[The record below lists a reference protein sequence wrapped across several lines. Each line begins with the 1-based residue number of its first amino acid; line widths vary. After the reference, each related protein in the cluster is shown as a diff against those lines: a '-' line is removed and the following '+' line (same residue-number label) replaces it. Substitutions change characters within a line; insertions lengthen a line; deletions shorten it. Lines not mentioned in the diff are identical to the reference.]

1 MSLLDIRHPQYLRDS
16 QSWQLWRDT
25 FEGGE
30 YYRNKYLQ
38 KFTDRET
45 DPEFELRRYMTP
57 IPTFAKA
64 AILDVRNSIYQR
76 LVGVSRVGG
85 SQRYQDAVRGVGGG
99 VDGEGSTMDAF
110 MGKDVLTELL
120 LMGKV
125 GVYVDAAPP
134 TGPTLAD
141 VTYPPY
147 LTYYRVED
155 ILSYSYAPRGKGGE
169 FQAVLLRDWN
179 VTVSSSVSGVTLPS
193 GTQNQYRL
201 IWKDDNGVVWYRIY
215 DDEGSFQPRPGMLE
229 DGAVRTN
236 LKRIPFVLLDIDESL
251 MKDVSSYQIS
261 LLNLTSS
268 DVYYAIRS
276 NSPFLAIQRDG
287 YATGDHLKA
296 PESGSNTKEPV
307 EQIGA
312 GKGRYYGINES
323 APSFIAPPTDPLEA
337 SMKLQSRL
345 EDSIRSL
352 INLAVANKA
361 GSRTES
367 AEAKK
372 IGQGGLEAGLS
383 FIGLE
388 MESAEK
394 KISQMWAEYESV
406 NSPRSATIHYPDRY
420 VLKSDEERILEAQER
435 LKLVEKLPGQQIKRD
450 VSKQIILGL
459 LGGIIPQDELEKLN
473 KEIDSIDYILSDPN
487 TILQAHKA
495 GLVDDI
501 TASEALGFEA
511 KKVVEQAREDRA
523 ERIALTLAAQTP
535 QDNGASEEGGGAA
548 PGNPGAKSRNSG
560 VGATNPASRGAPE
573 LDTNPNSGSE
583 EKEDD
588 DESESDDE

>member
-16 QSWQLWRDT
+16 KSWQLWRDT

-30 YYRNKYLQ
+30 YYRDKYLQ

-45 DPEFELRRYMTP
+45 EEEFLLRRHLTP

-85 SQRYQDAVRGVGGG
+85 SSRYQDAVRGVGGG
-99 VDGEGSTMDAF
+99 VDGQGSTMDAF

-179 VTVSSSVSGVTLPS
+179 VTVSSSVSGITLPS

-201 IWKDDNGVVWYRIY
+201 IWKDDEGVVWYRLY
-215 DDEGSFQPRPGMLE
+215 DVDGQMKNRDGMNE

-276 NSPFLAIQRDG
+276 NAPFLRIQRDG
-287 YATGDHLKA
+287 YSTGDHLKP
-296 PESGSNTKEPV
+296 PEGASNVKEPV

-312 GKGRYYGINES
+312 GKGRYYGINEE
-323 APSFIAPPTDPLEA
+323 APSFTAPPTDPLEA
-337 SMKLQSRL
+337 SMKLQAKL
-345 EDSIRSL
+345 EDSIRNL

-388 MESAEK
+388 MEEAEK
-394 KISQMWAEYESV
+394 KVSQMWAEYESV
-406 NSPRSATIHYPDRY
+406 NNPQSATIHYPDRY
-420 VLKSDEERILEAQER
+420 VLKSDEERINEAHER
-435 LKLVEKLPGQQIKRD
+435 LKLVEKLPGQQVKRD
-450 VSKQIILGL
+450 VSKQIINGL
-459 LGGIIPQDELEKLN
+459 LGGIIPQDELEGLMR
-473 KEIDSIDYILSDPN
+473 EIDDIDYILSDPN
-487 TILQAHKA
+487 TIMQAHKS
-495 GLVDDI
+495 GLVGDE
-501 TASEALGFEA
+501 TASEALGFDPDE
-511 KKVVEQAREDRA
+511 VEKAREDRA
-523 ERIALTLAAQTP
+523 QRIALTLAAQTP

-548 PGNPGAKSRNSG
+548 PGNPGARGRNSG

-573 LDTNPNSGSE
+573 LDTNPNSGSD
-583 EKEDD
+583 EKQDDEDD
-588 DESESDDE
+588 SESDE